1 MELWLDMNLPPSPWI
16 AEEARCVCRHF
27 SELGLQTA
35 PDAEV
40 FRLARAAGAVLVT
53 KDADYAR
60 LIRGDEP
67 PPQVVWIRFGN
78 VTNRRF
84 RGLLAPLLPAL
95 LESLRAGEK
104 LIEITEG

>member
-16 AEEARCVCRHF
+16 AHETRSVCRHVA
-27 SELGLQTA
+27 ELGLSTA
-35 PDAEV
+35 TDAEV
-40 FRLARAAGAVLVT
+40 FRRARAAGAVLVT

-60 LIRGDEP
+60 LIRGVEP
-67 PPQVVWIRFGN
+67 PPRVVWIRFGN

-84 RGLLAPLLPAL
+84 RGLMAPLLPAL
-95 LESLRAGEK
+95 LESLQAGEK

>member
-1 MELWLDMNLPPSPWI
+1 LELWLDMNLPPSPWL
-16 AEEARCVCRHF
+16 AEATGLPCRHF

-35 PDAEV
+35 SDSDV
-40 FRLARAAGAVLVT
+40 FRRARDAGAVVFT

-60 LIRGDEP
+60 LIRGETP

-84 RGLLAPLLPAL
+84 RELLTPLLPAI
-95 LESLRAGEK
+95 LESLRSGEA